1 MELQVSLLVRL
12 RVEIIKIMQHMIQ
25 VKVSLLVRLRVEMF
39 CHMME
44 SHMKTVSLLVR
55 LRVEMMNI
63 KRKVLR
69 NLMSASS

>member
-1 MELQVSLLVRL
+1 MVVSLLVRL
-12 RVEIIKIMQHMIQ
+12 RVEIIDYVLTM
-25 VKVSLLVRLRVEMF
+25 VDDV
-39 CHMME
+39 
-44 SHMKTVSLLVR
+44 VSLLVR